1 MAHEKK
7 DNYPSIK
14 KPGVYTDGS
23 IKELGLD
30 NDDLENLSLGNWNSI
45 LKSNKLLVS
54 GEVLDNLISQKI
66 EVKVRTSPPKNGTRV
81 LVWRYKRTKRD
92 NGSYAEVRL
101 AQGPI
106 IEYLSDKERWED
118 TVSRDVDG
126 VKGSRFRRTRFVYNK
141 FYNTTNS
148 DIKDHPAVSD
158 DSDIGRTWFD
168 YSTLKTDKVLTFEDD
183 TGTISTDN
191 GEDIILKLSEIS
203 REKLKNHVFERELSN
218 DEINNWGS
226 GASDSGND
234 RDFTHELVVLV
245 EFDIQARN
253 LLTDNLTSYRNTT
266 FDFLPIDDI
275 SIPETGVDLTFNP
288 DTILAQ
294 SDFQETF
301 GEQANWDDYME
312 QYPKNSIDAITLRG
326 LEYNLYTGPKQNAK
340 DDIPFRAST
349 NRGEYYES
357 ELGRELLLES
367 PYNGGYGYYRTDGDY
382 KANITAIEFNNTYD
396 VRPLIGTETSVRA
409 FEWPEEFRFSIS
421 QTREIGNRD
430 VEPERGASPQ
440 YTTRDASWQPLRGS
454 GENYPRLVEEETV
467 TLWDEHFSF
476 LGYPNFSF
484 NIALDNPDFINNLN
498 YQNVDFIVNVSTEN
512 SNDFIY
518 YDSNNNKDKYL
529 DTSYPVKVNLNISL
543 LDYPDF
549 KNYNIEPRP
558 TSPPDGYD
566 PTKNNFMTGT
576 LSPQEQWSWNGQAF
590 AWQAVETEEEVSIDI
605 IRSAFEAT
613 GNSQAALVKEIFK
626 LDESSEDAGIGRYKY
641 EVIQW
646 GDEKVLLTDKEIED
660 TYFFNFYNLPEPP
673 NINEFFY
680 KKYQQSQRVKSRE
693 IELNSN
699 HIFNTPGVKSIKIVL
714 YRYDFSGS
722 IILQTYLITK
732 NIVVNNGNLLSQDFS
747 IFGGTDFNFL
757 PIVENQAIIGGFDAE
772 SKYNNSVSKIVK
784 DDNFI
789 KDDYLEK
796 ESSKDY
802 IEKINNNLLG
812 KQPGQLDLGQT
823 RVFTEPKD
831 IYDFIGGNKLEWI
844 NQGFGSLPINSLA
857 TDIFIRDDKC
867 VVDLDPSDTEYSI
880 IQNKAGLK
888 EIGIIIGDY
897 KVNQSEGSGVRKEG
911 IMDTPLLET
920 DNEEQAF

>member
-1 MAHEKK
+1 MAYEKK

-45 LKSNKLLVS
+45 IKSNKLLVS
-54 GEVLDNLISQKI
+54 GEILDNLTSQKI

-81 LVWRYKRTKRD
+81 LVWRYKRSERD
-92 NGSYAEVRL
+92 NGTYAEVRL

-106 IEYLSDKERWED
+106 IEYLSDKEIWRD
-118 TVSRDVDG
+118 YKSADVDG

-148 DIKDHPAVSD
+148 DIKDHPGSSND
-158 DSDIGRTWFD
+158 RDIGRTWFD
-168 YSTLKTDKVLTFEDD
+168 YSTLKTDKVLTFEDG

-191 GEDIILKLSEIS
+191 GEDIILKLSTDS
-203 REKLKNHVFERELSN
+203 RGKLKNHVFERELS
-218 DEINNWGS
+218 DKEINNWGG
-226 GASDSGND
+226 GAPESGND
-234 RDFTHELVVLV
+234 RDFTHELIVLV
-245 EFDIQARN
+245 EFDIQAK
-253 LLTDNLTSYRNTT
+253 NLTEETVDSYRNTT

-275 SIPETGVDLTFNP
+275 SIPEPKYSFNP
-288 DTILAQ
+288 DRILNQ
-294 SDFQETF
+294 SDFTEAF
-301 GEQANWDDYME
+301 GEEANWDDYME

-326 LEYNLYTGPKQNAK
+326 LEYNLYTGPRQNAK
-340 DDIPFRAST
+340 DDIPFRASI
-349 NRGEYYES
+349 NRGEYNDNS
-357 ELGRELLLES
+357 EIGRELLLDS

-382 KANITAIEFNNTYD
+382 KANITAIEFDNTYG
-396 VRPLIGTETSVRA
+396 VRPLLGTETDVRA

-430 VEPERGASPQ
+430 VEPERGISQQ
-440 YTTRDASWQPLRGS
+440 YTGIDASWQPLRGS
-454 GENYPRLVEEETV
+454 GENYPRLIEEETV
-467 TLWDEHFSF
+467 NLWDTHFNF

-484 NIALDNPDFINNLN
+484 NIAFDNPNFINNLN
-498 YQNVDFIVNVSTEN
+498 FQNVNFIVNVSTEN
-512 SNDFIY
+512 GNDFIY

-576 LSPQEQWSWNGQAF
+576 LSPQEQWRWNGQAF
-590 AWQAVETEEEVSIDI
+590 AWQAVETEEEISIDI
-605 IRSAFEAT
+605 IRSVFEAT
-613 GNSQAALVKEIFK
+613 GDAQEFLFKEIFK
-626 LDESSEDAGIGRYKY
+626 LEQSFEDADIGRYKY

-646 GDEKVLLTDKEIED
+646 GDETVLLTDKEIED

-673 NINEFFY
+673 NINDFFY
-680 KKYQQSQRVKSRE
+680 KKYQQSQRVKSRR

-722 IILQTYLITK
+722 LILQTYLITK
-732 NIVVNNGNLLSQDFS
+732 NIVVNNGNLLSQDFE

-757 PIVENQAIIGGFDAE
+757 PIVKNQAIIGGFDRK
-772 SKYNNSVSKIVK
+772 SKYNNSVFKIVK

-802 IEKINNNLLG
+802 IKKINNNLLG
-812 KQPGQLDLGQT
+812 KQPGQLDLGQV
-823 RVFTEPKD
+823 RVFKEARD
-831 IYDFIGGNKLEWI
+831 IYDFIGGDKLNWI
-844 NQGFGSLPINSLA
+844 VSGSDTLPVNSLA
-857 TDIFIRDDKC
+857 TDIFIRDNKC
-867 VVDLDPSDTEYSI
+867 VVDLNPSDTEYSA
-880 IQNKAGLK
+880 IQNKAGSK
-888 EIGIIIGDY
+888 EIGILIGDY
-897 KVNQSEGSGVRKEG
+897 KVNQPQGGRIQKQGVMK
-911 IMDTPLLET
+911 IPILDT
-920 DNEEQAF
+920 DNEKQAF

>member
-1 MAHEKK
+1 MAYEKK

-45 LKSNKLLVS
+45 IKSNKLLVS
-54 GEVLDNLISQKI
+54 GEILDNLTSQKI
-66 EVKVRTSPPKNGTRV
+66 EVKVRTSPPKDGTRV
-81 LVWRYKRTKRD
+81 LVWRYKRRERE
-92 NGSYAEVRL
+92 NGSYAEVTL
-101 AQGPI
+101 TQGPI
-106 IEYLSDKERWED
+106 IEYLSDREYWSDNSNKDTAAVKRSRLMRTYRVYKQFYGED
-118 TVSRDVDG
+118 NVSI
-126 VKGSRFRRTRFVYNK
+126 SNSNK
-141 FYNTTNS
+141 RVAFNFNGLDTN
-148 DIKDHPAVSD
+148 KA
-158 DSDIGRTWFD
+158 
-168 YSTLKTDKVLTFEDD
+168 LTFEDN

-203 REKLKNHVFERELSN
+203 REKLQYHVIERELTQ
-218 DEINNWGS
+218 DEINNWGG
-226 GASDSGND
+226 GAPESGND

-253 LLTDNLTSYRNTT
+253 LLTDNL
-266 FDFLPIDDI
+266 
-275 SIPETGVDLTFNP
+275 
-288 DTILAQ
+288 
-294 SDFQETF
+294 ETF
-301 GEQANWDDYME
+301 ENTKFSLNEYGDAE
-312 QYPKNSIDAITLRG
+312 QYSIDTMGLSEGHSRDGLLSDLHDKGWWEYGKNANSWNNYRLDYPRDSVASITLRG
-326 LEYNLYTGPKQNAK
+326 LEYNLYTGPRQNAK

-349 NRGEYYES
+349 NRNQYNNDS
-357 ELGRELLLES
+357 SIGRELLLDS

-382 KANITAIEFNNTYD
+382 KANITAIEFDNTYE
-396 VRPLIGTETSVRA
+396 VRPLLGTQTDVRA

-476 LGYPNFSF
+476 
-484 NIALDNPDFINNLN
+484 NIAFDNPNFINNLN
-498 YQNVDFIVNVSTEN
+498 FQNVNFIVNVSTEN
-512 SNDFIY
+512 GNDFIY
-518 YDSNNNKDKYL
+518 YDSDNNKDKYL

-576 LSPQEQWSWNGQAF
+576 LSPQEQWRWNGQAF
-590 AWQAVETEEEVSIDI
+590 AWQAVETEEEISIDI
-605 IRSAFEAT
+605 IRSVFEAT
-613 GNSQAALVKEIFK
+613 GNSQEALVKEIFK
-626 LDESSEDAGIGRYKY
+626 LDESFEDADIGRYKY

-646 GDEKVLLTDKEIED
+646 GDETVLLTDKEIED

-673 NINEFFY
+673 NINDFFY

-722 IILQTYLITK
+722 LILQTYLITK
-732 NIVVNNGNLLSQDFS
+732 NIVVNNGNLLSQDFE

-757 PIVENQAIIGGFDAE
+757 PIVKNQAIIGGFDAE
-772 SKYNNSVSKIVK
+772 SKYNNSVFKIVK

-802 IEKINNNLLG
+802 IKKINNNLLG
-812 KQPGQLDLGQT
+812 KQPGQLDLGQV
-823 RVFTEPKD
+823 RVFKEARD
-831 IYDFIGGNKLEWI
+831 IYDFIGGDKLNWI
-844 NQGFGSLPINSLA
+844 VSGSDTLPVNSLA
-857 TDIFIRDDKC
+857 TDIFIRDNKC
-867 VVDLDPSDTEYSI
+867 VVDLNPSDTEYSA

-888 EIGIIIGDY
+888 EVGVVVGDY
-897 KVNQSEGSGVRKEG
+897 KVNQPQGGRIQKQGVME
-911 IMDTPLLET
+911 TPILDT
-920 DNEEQAF
+920 DNEKQAF